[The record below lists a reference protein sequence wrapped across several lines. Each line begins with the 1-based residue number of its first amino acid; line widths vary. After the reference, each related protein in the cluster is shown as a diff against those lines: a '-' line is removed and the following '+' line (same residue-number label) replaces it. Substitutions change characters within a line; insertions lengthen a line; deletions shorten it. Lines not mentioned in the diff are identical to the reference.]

1 MGQSQAKMETAIQ
14 RLSSGLRINSAKDDT
29 AGSAISQRMQNQIRG
44 QRMASNNIKQGTDL
58 VQTAEGGLG
67 EIQGILSRM
76 RELAVQAAS
85 DNLNANDRDSIDL
98 EYQQLKQEVNRI
110 ANSTNYNNMNLLDGS
125 RGGSNGVGGT
135 QGTAGSSGTGG
146 TGEITNITDLLD
158 SSDGLSGPNGITIH
172 NDQLYWTDTS
182 KIQQADLDGSNI
194 TDLLDSDDGLSWPIG
209 LTTHNDQ
216 LYWTDTGSGKIQR
229 ADLDGSN
236 ITDLVD
242 SSDGLSGP
250 RDLTIHND
258 QLYWTD
264 DTTKK
269 IQRSDL
275 DGSNITDLVDG
286 WESPKGITIHNDQLY
301 WTDTKMIQRAD
312 LDGSNITDL
321 VDSRAIQNGLD
332 YPHGLTIHN
341 DQLYWTDVTADK
353 IQRADL
359 DGSNITDLLDS
370 DDGLSWPIGLTTHN
384 DQLYWTDYNT
394 KKIQRADLNL
404 ASGGLGDGTSDFTL
418 QIGAN
423 NSTDDRMIFGID
435 SVTTD
440 SLLLADTD
448 VDTLSDA
455 QTTINS
461 LDAAIDF
468 INDQRSN
475 LGAVQNRLGFA
486 DSNLMSS
493 IQNTESSLSTIR
505 DADFAIEASNLART
519 QILTQS
525 GTAMLAQ
532 ANQIS
537 QNILSLLK

>member
-58 VQTAEGGLG
+58 VQTTEGGLG

-85 DNLNANDRDSIDL
+85 DNLNANDRFSIDL
-98 EYQQLKQEVNRI
+98 EYQQLKGEVNRI

-125 RGGSNGVGGT
+125 RGGSNGVGST
-135 QGTAGSSGTGG
+135 QGSVGSSGTGG

-158 SSDGLSGPNGITIH
+158 SDDGLWNPLGLAIH
-172 NDQLYWTDTS
+172 NNQIYWTDNGTQ
-182 KIQQADLDGSNI
+182 KIHRSDLDGSNV
-194 TDLLDSDDGLSWPIG
+194 TDLVDSDDGLNYPNG

-216 LYWTDTGSGKIQR
+216 LYWADFVFNNKIQR
-229 ADLDGSN
+229 SNLDGSGV
-236 ITDLVD
+236 TDLVD
-242 SSDGLSGP
+242 SDDGLANPTGVTIHNDRLYWTDSGTQKIQRANLDGSNVTDLVDSDDGLDAP
-250 RDLTIHND
+250 NDLTIHND
-258 QLYWTD
+258 QIYWTD
-264 DTTKK
+264 
-269 IQRSDL
+269 S
-275 DGSNITDLVDG
+275 GTD
-286 WESPKGITIHNDQLY
+286 
-301 WTDTKMIQRAD
+301 
-312 LDGSNITDL
+312 
-321 VDSRAIQNGLD
+321 
-332 YPHGLTIHN
+332 
-341 DQLYWTDVTADK
+341 
-353 IQRADL
+353 
-359 DGSNITDLLDS
+359 
-370 DDGLSWPIGLTTHN
+370 
-384 DQLYWTDYNT
+384 
-394 KKIQRADLNL
+394 KIQRADLNL
-404 ASGGLGDGTSDFTL
+404 ASDGLGDGTSDFTL
-418 QIGAN
+418 QVGAN
-423 NSTDDRMIFGID
+423 NSTDDRMTFGID

-440 SLLLADTD
+440 SLLLANTD

-525 GTAMLAQ
+525 GTSMLAQ

>member
-1 MGQSQAKMETAIQ
+1 MAHGLFFQNLKIQ
-14 RLSSGLRINSAKDDT
+14 RSNLD
-29 AGSAISQRMQNQIRG
+29 GSNV
-44 QRMASNNIKQGTDL
+44 TDL
-58 VQTAEGGLG
+58 VTGLD
-67 EIQGILSRM
+67 
-76 RELAVQAAS
+76 APF
-85 DNLNANDRDSIDL
+85 
-98 EYQQLKQEVNRI
+98 
-110 ANSTNYNNMNLLDGS
+110 
-125 RGGSNGVGGT
+125 GV
-135 QGTAGSSGTGG
+135 
-146 TGEITNITDLLD
+146 
-158 SSDGLSGPNGITIH
+158 TIH
-172 NDQLYWTDTS
+172 NDQIYW
-182 KIQQADLDGSNI
+182 
-194 TDLLDSDDGLSWPIG
+194 
-209 LTTHNDQ
+209 
-216 LYWTDTGSGKIQR
+216 
-229 ADLDGSN
+229 
-236 ITDLVD
+236 
-242 SSDGLSGP
+242 
-250 RDLTIHND
+250 
-258 QLYWTD
+258 
-264 DTTKK
+264 
-269 IQRSDL
+269 
-275 DGSNITDLVDG
+275 
-286 WESPKGITIHNDQLY
+286 
-301 WTDTKMIQRAD
+301 
-312 LDGSNITDL
+312 
-321 VDSRAIQNGLD
+321 
-332 YPHGLTIHN
+332 
-341 DQLYWTDVTADK
+341 ADK
-353 IQRADL
+353 
-359 DGSNITDLLDS
+359 G
-370 DDGLSWPIGLTTHN
+370 
-384 DQLYWTDYNT
+384 T

>member
-1 MGQSQAKMETAIQ
+1 MNSFRINTPLASSNSLRLLGQSQAQMENAIQ
-14 RLSSGLRINSAKDDT
+14 RLSSGLRINSAQDDT

-44 QRMASNNIKQGTDL
+44 QRMASNNIKQSTDL

-110 ANSTNYNNMNLLDGS
+110 ANSTSYNQINLLDGS
-125 RGGSNGVGGT
+125 RGGSNGVGST
-135 QGTAGSSGTGG
+135 QGSTGSSGTGG
-146 TGEITNITDLLD
+146 TGEITNITDLVD
-158 SSDGLSGPNGITIH
+158 SSAGLSYPQGVTIH
-172 NDQLYWTDTS
+172 NDQIYWTD
-182 KIQQADLDGSNI
+182 
-194 TDLLDSDDGLSWPIG
+194 
-209 LTTHNDQ
+209 
-216 LYWTDTGSGKIQR
+216 SG
-229 ADLDGSN
+229 
-236 ITDLVD
+236 
-242 SSDGLSGP
+242 
-250 RDLTIHND
+250 
-258 QLYWTD
+258 
-264 DTTKK
+264 TKK

-275 DGSNITDLVDG
+275 DGSNVTDLVDSSDG
-286 WESPKGITIHNDQLY
+286 VGTPADLTIHNDQIY
-301 WTDTKMIQRAD
+301 WIDPGSTKKIYRAD
-312 LDGSNITDL
+312 LDGSNVTDL
-321 VDSRAIQNGLD
+321 VTLTNSS
-332 YPHGLTIHN
+332 YSCGLTIHN
-341 DQLYWTDVTADK
+341 DQIYWTDYIDGKIQRSDLDGSNVTDLVDSSDGLSNPWNLTIHNDQIYWTDTETDK

-359 DGSNITDLLDS
+359 N
-370 DDGLSWPIGLTTHN
+370 
-384 DQLYWTDYNT
+384 
-394 KKIQRADLNL
+394 
-404 ASGGLGDGTSDFTL
+404 SGILGDGISDFTL
-418 QIGAN
+418 QIGAD
-423 NSTDDRMIFGID
+423 NSTDDRMTFGID

-448 VDTLSDA
+448 VDSLSDA
-455 QTTINS
+455 QITINS

-486 DSNLMSS
+486 NSNLMSS

-505 DADFAIEASNLART
+505 DADFAFEASNLART

>member
-1 MGQSQAKMETAIQ
+1 MNGFRVNTPLASSNSLRLLGQSQAKMESAIQ
-14 RLSSGLRINSAKDDT
+14 RLSSGLRINSARDDT

-85 DNLNANDRDSIDL
+85 DNLNANDRFSIDL
-98 EYQQLKQEVNRI
+98 EYQQLKEEVNRI
-110 ANSTNYNNMNLLDGS
+110 ANSTNYNSMNLLDGS
-125 RGGSNGVGGT
+125 RGGSNGVGST
-135 QGTAGSSGTGG
+135 QGSTGSSGTGG
-146 TGEITNITDLLD
+146 TGEITNIIDLVD
-158 SSDGLSGPNGITIH
+158 SSHGLDNPYGLTIH
-172 NDQLYWTDTS
+172 NDQIYW
-182 KIQQADLDGSNI
+182 
-194 TDLLDSDDGLSWPIG
+194 
-209 LTTHNDQ
+209 NDQ
-216 LYWTDTGSGKIQR
+216 STDKIQR
-229 ADLDGSN
+229 ADLDGSD

-242 SSDGLSGP
+242 SSAGLDHPLG
-250 RDLTIHND
+250 LIIHNN
-258 QLYWTD
+258 QIYWTD
-264 DTTKK
+264 N
-269 IQRSDL
+269 
-275 DGSNITDLVDG
+275 NI
-286 WESPKGITIHNDQLY
+286 
-301 WTDTKMIQRAD
+301 
-312 LDGSNITDL
+312 
-321 VDSRAIQNGLD
+321 
-332 YPHGLTIHN
+332 
-341 DQLYWTDVTADK
+341 DK

-359 DGSNITDLLDS
+359 DGSNVTDLVDSSAGLDI
-370 DDGLSWPIGLTTHN
+370 PIDLTIHN
-384 DQLYWTDYNT
+384 DQIYWTDKGT
-394 KKIQRADLNL
+394 SKIQRADLNL
-404 ASGGLGDGTSDFTL
+404 ASGDLGDGTSDFTI

-423 NSTDDRMIFGID
+423 NSTNDRMTFGID

-448 VDTLSDA
+448 VDSLSDA